1 MFDCHK
7 EEEEHNDNPALKIGT
22 QSVENLFFFP
32 RLKTVIMMQNVVVV
46 LFFFSASVLLLE
58 MSAGGLNMHTC
69 IHPPFGNVSG
79 FWVILKYDPT
89 LIYTNQT
96 GCCCHLDY
104 RTMRMDEM
112 FSVNGNP
119 KASCP
124 NHYRCV
130 CAGGRWGNI
139 FRLPASYCCRLSVPL
154 QTLPTL

>member
-1 MFDCHK
+1 
-7 EEEEHNDNPALKIGT
+7 
-22 QSVENLFFFP
+22 
-32 RLKTVIMMQNVVVV
+32 MQNVVVV
-46 LFFFSASVLLLE
+46 LFVFSSASVLLLE
-58 MSAGGLNMHTC
+58 VSAGGLNMHTC

-112 FSVNGNP
+112 FSANGNR

-124 NHYRCV
+124 NHYVSVPVGDGEIFSDCQRAIVAGYLSRSKRC
-130 CAGGRWGNI
+130 
-139 FRLPASYCCRLSVPL
+139 LHCRLSVFVTLTMWTPALPL
-154 QTLPTL
+154 VLLIISCL